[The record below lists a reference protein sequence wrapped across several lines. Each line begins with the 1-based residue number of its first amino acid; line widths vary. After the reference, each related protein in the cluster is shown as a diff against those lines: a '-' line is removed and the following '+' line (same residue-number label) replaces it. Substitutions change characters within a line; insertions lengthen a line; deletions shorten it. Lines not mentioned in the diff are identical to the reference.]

1 MGKYLVAKIRK
12 DDEEGQTLVE
22 YALMS
27 NPVCNRC
34 GESILPIRKVNLSI
48 RSPKDLYKVE
58 YDVCEV
64 CFEIALIFMNGNL
77 LENEERIKSA
87 IKKSFEEE
95 NIEKTL
101 EDEIKD
107 LDNVQND
114 GQTLVEYILTASVIA
129 IMLIVSLN
137 SLSATS
143 VFNFAQSVALLP

>member
-27 NPVCNRC
+27 DPVCNRC
-34 GESILPIRKVNLSI
+34 GESILPIRNVNLSI
-48 RSPKDLYKVE
+48 RSPKDHYKAE

-64 CFEIALIFMNGNL
+64 CFEVALIFMNGTL

-87 IKKSFEEE
+87 IKKNFEGE
-95 NIEKTL
+95 NLEKTL
-101 EDEIKD
+101 ADEIKD

-114 GQTLVEYILTASVIA
+114 GQTLAEYVLTISVIV
-129 IMLIVSLN
+129 ILLIASLN

-143 VFNFAQSVALLP
+143 IFNFAQTAAAL